1 MTALE
6 KFNEIKGLE
15 KLKEKIIEKGLDY
28 NSLTE
33 PLGLDY
39 STIVKKM
46 SGRTKIKLSE
56 ISKLRYLSEEDNP
69 VVIILK

>member
-1 MTALE
+1 M
-6 KFNEIKGLE
+6 KLE

-56 ISKLRYLSEEDNP
+56 ISKLRKILNLTDQE
-69 VVIILK
+69 VVKIFIV

>member
-1 MTALE
+1 M
-6 KFNEIKGLE
+6 KLE
-15 KLKEKIIEKGLDY
+15 KLNEKIIEKGLDY

-56 ISKLRYLSEEDNP
+56 ISKLSLQGERNENNKY
-69 VVIILK
+69 